1 MRDIKF
7 RAWDK
12 EAQQM
17 LTVRDI
23 NFCGEELDT
32 YEMDGDWLSFEDV
45 EVMQYTGLKDKNG
58 KEIYEGDILSIE
70 CYSYEEPED
79 EVLGNVTITVFGN
92 ALIVTGDS
100 GETECLYLSDLRG
113 SYTTIYEVIGNI
125 YENPELFG
133 ESYEN

>member
-58 KEIYEGDILSIE
+58 KEIYEGDIVLYNRNID
-70 CYSYEEPED
+70 D
-79 EVLGNVTITVFGN
+79 EVDNYKYEVVWDKDQYG
-92 ALIVTGDS
+92 LI
-100 GETECLYLSDLRG
+100 ELKFKCYLWDNHWDM
-113 SYTTIYEVIGNI
+113 TEVIGNI
-125 YENPELFG
+125 YENSELFG